1 MIKSYKDLKVWQ
13 KGRELVRAVYVVTES
28 FPKKEQYR
36 LADQLCRAVVSVPS
50 NIAEGSSRRSTQEYI
65 RFVNIAFGSLVEV
78 ETQLILA
85 MDLGYISEK
94 ELNTISNDVTE
105 LAKMLNALLNALT
118 QKTLT
123 PNITKL
129 QTLNSKLS

>member
-1 MIKSYKDLKVWQ
+1 MIKNYKDLKVWQ
-13 KGRELVRAVYVVTES
+13 KGRELVRAVYAITDC

-36 LADQLCRAVVSVPS
+36 LTDQLCRAVVSVPS

-65 RFVNIAFGSLVEV
+65 RFVNIAFGSLAEV

-85 MDLGYISEK
+85 MDLGYITEK
-94 ELNTISNDVTE
+94 ELDAISVDIAT

-118 QKTLT
+118 EKT
-123 PNITKL
+123 PSNVTKL